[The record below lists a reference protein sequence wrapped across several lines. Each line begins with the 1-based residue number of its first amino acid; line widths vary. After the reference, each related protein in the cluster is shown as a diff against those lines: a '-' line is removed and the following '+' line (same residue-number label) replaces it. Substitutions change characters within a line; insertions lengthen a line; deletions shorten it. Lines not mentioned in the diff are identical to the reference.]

1 MARRLFHYQRYV
13 EAHFVS
19 LLSDRKVKLSR
30 PDSFNDPW
38 DCRLRFRDP
47 STAEERDRI
56 LSWLADMHRKHQAA
70 VSEAKRAELVYD
82 LRSSPAKLIAA
93 LRKMESGMYAEICR
107 MYRVYCL
114 TEKPE
119 LALMWGHYAGGHTG
133 LCLEFDANSLPFG
146 AATRVEYQKLYPAY
160 DLVDVGYEPLVAKS
174 IDWSYEAEW
183 RLIAE
188 ERGVARSADTVKTD
202 SDFLTLPP
210 GVLKSVTVGCLADA
224 ALRQSI
230 RELVAG
236 RAPYVVVR
244 QAAIASDTYEI
255 RITPPF
261 SP

>member
-19 LLSDRKVKLSR
+19 PCLI
-30 PDSFNDPW
+30 
-38 DCRLRFRDP
+38 
-47 STAEERDRI
+47 E
-56 LSWLADMHRKHQAA
+56 
-70 VSEAKRAELVYD
+70 
-82 LRSSPAKLIAA
+82 RSSSPVRTVSTTRGIAGCVSGTRRPLRRETAFLVGLLTCTGSIRRPSVRQSARSLFSSFDRAQRELIAA

-183 RLIAE
+183 RLVAE
-188 ERGVARSADTVKTD
+188 EQRVARSADTVKTD

-230 RELVAG
+230 RELVAA
-236 RAPYVVVR
+236 RAPDVVVR
-244 QAAIASDTYEI
+244 QAAIAPDTYEI